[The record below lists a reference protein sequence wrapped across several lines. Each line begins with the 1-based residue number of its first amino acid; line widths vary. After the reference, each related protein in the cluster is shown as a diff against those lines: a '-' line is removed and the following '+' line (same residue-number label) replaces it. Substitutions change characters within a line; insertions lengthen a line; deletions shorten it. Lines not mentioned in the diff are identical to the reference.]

1 MTNAFMGAVIGISL
15 FIVFCMIWTKYAKS
29 KVEGFAS
36 GKTPIDIVTKIKT
49 TNNDFADTLNK
60 TKYRSAYEDII
71 VESETWATDSQLN
84 LLASGV
90 IGVGKLDESIEHVR
104 RFNDLKL
111 FKTNLNDLINLL
123 DST

>member
-1 MTNAFMGAVIGISL
+1 MTNAFMGAVLGISL

-36 GKTPIDIVTKIKT
+36 GKTPTDVVTKIKT
-49 TNNDFADTLNK
+49 TNNDLADTLNK
-60 TKYRSAYEDII
+60 SKYRSSYEDII
-71 VESETWATDSQLN
+71 LESETWATDSQLN

-90 IGVGKLDESIEHVR
+90 IGVGNLDDSIEHIR
-104 RFNDLKL
+104 RFNELKV

-123 DST
+123 DNT